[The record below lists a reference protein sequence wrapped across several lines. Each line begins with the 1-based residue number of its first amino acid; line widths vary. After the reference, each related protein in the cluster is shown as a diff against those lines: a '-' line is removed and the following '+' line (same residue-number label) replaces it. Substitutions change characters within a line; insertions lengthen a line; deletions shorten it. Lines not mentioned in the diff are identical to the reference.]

1 MNNDKFLYQLGSK
14 IKAIRS
20 EKNMTQQVLAKRCGF
35 EKSSLSR
42 IESGQINITVLT
54 LKKIGR
60 SLKTPIVHFFK

>member
-35 EKSSLSR
+35 EN
-42 IESGQINITVLT
+42 QVY
-54 LKKIGR
+54 
-60 SLKTPIVHFFK
+60 PD